1 MKIKSVSIK
10 EEYFLNEFAGEYWI
24 FSKNDY
30 NNGSVSG
37 LTALNGAFVYLWAQL
52 EKGMSVDELINA
64 LAQKKNLDIDDAEAD
79 VYEFLARLINGN
91 IVDVV
96 A

>member
-10 EEYFLNEFAGEYWI
+10 EEYFLNEFAGEFWI
-24 FSKNDY
+24 FSKKDN

-37 LTALNGAFVYLWAQL
+37 LTALNGAFVYLWGQL
-52 EKGMSVDELINA
+52 EKGLSVDELIQA
-64 LAQKKNLDIDDAEAD
+64 LAKKKNLDIDDAEAD
-79 VYEFLARLINGN
+79 VQEFLARLINGK

>member
-10 EEYFLNEFAGEYWI
+10 EEFFLNEFAGEFWI
-24 FSKNDY
+24 FSKKDY

-37 LTALNGAFVYLWAQL
+37 LTALNGAFIYLWGQL
-52 EKGMSVDELINA
+52 EKGLTVDELIQA
-64 LAQKKNLDIDDAEAD
+64 LANKKNMDIDDAEAD
-79 VYEFLARLINGN
+79 VHEFLARLINGN
-91 IVDVV
+91 IVEVV